1 MGTYIHTDLAGIQ
14 FSSPL
19 ASLLSPLSLSLLIAK
34 RNAAVMPSRI
44 LCLAFIKRLISSLCL
59 CLAPAAA
66 ADPEPHLI
74 MGLLPLDRVVS

>member
-19 ASLLSPLSLSLLIAK
+19 ASRLSPLSLSLLIAK

-44 LCLAFIKRLISSLCL
+44 LCLAFIKRLISSLSL
-59 CLAPAAA
+59 LGAA

-74 MGLLPLDRVVS
+74 MGVAAVRQGC